1 MADSSPPVSTY
12 GQRLEHDDSTL
23 SLLSR
28 RGSEFGNRYIQADDS
43 GIFMSSL
50 AVTIL
55 VSSVAT
61 IGILLITLVVTLA
74 VMLGSCQTQPML
86 REKSNGIRHAA
97 DPCASFQVNAEMN
110 NLQGW
115 VLSKDCESYV
125 AEYMLGGQ
133 YHLDFAE
140 AVEAARQYLKALM
153 VENDGLDVIVLDID
167 DTALSNIA
175 YYNTHHYGAEEFKE
189 DEWNLWVKEARAP
202 PLTPTLALYKE
213 LKAANWGIIFITGR
227 PEHQRNATIQNLI
240 AAGYS
245 GWASLILRSKDEV
258 GQVASTYKS
267 RRRSGLQHMG
277 YRIRTGLG
285 DQWSDIIGPA
295 AGNRTFKLPNP
306 MYYIF

>member
-175 YYNTHHYGAEEFKE
+175 YYNTHHYG
-189 DEWNLWVKEARAP
+189 
-202 PLTPTLALYKE
+202 
-213 LKAANWGIIFITGR
+213 
-227 PEHQRNATIQNLI
+227 
-240 AAGYS
+240 
-245 GWASLILRSKDEV
+245 SKDEV

>member
-1 MADSSPPVSTY
+1 MTIPLCLCSAAAVP
-12 GQRLEHDDSTL
+12 R
-23 SLLSR
+23 
-28 RGSEFGNRYIQADDS
+28 FGNRYIQADDS